1 MKFGGIHLMQLP
13 RPWTSESEHTLL
25 NDALDL
31 VELSDK
37 SGFDYVW
44 ATEHHFLEEYSHA
57 SAPELFLAA
66 CSQRTKNLRL
76 AHGIIQTPPQINHP
90 ARIAERIA
98 VLDLI
103 SNGRCEFGMGSGATT
118 TELGGFHVPQEEKK
132 AMQMEGMGVAVRML
146 VEDPFTGF
154 DGKYLKVPPRNVL
167 PKPLQK
173 PHPPLWLAC
182 SRRESILDAARL
194 GLGALTFSFV
204 SPQEARQWVRD
215 YYATIENECVPLG
228 YAVNPNFAI
237 ATPFLCDHDEERA
250 TAAAIENYGFFVY
263 ALGHYSF
270 FGEHRPGKTD
280 LWKEYTTN
288 PKEPVSPEYI
298 AQACVGS
305 PQKLRHTLREYEDAG
320 IDQVIAVRQVGR
332 LGLDQQCSSL
342 ELFSQQVLP
351 EFKERELA
359 NLHAMRQAERA
370 ARISEKAMARKP
382 KIDQPQ
388 VEFIIP
394 AAGRH

>member
-13 RPWTSESEHTLL
+13 RPWTGQSERTLL
-25 NDALDL
+25 NDALDI

-66 CSQRTKNLRL
+66 ASQRTKNLRL

-90 ARIAERIA
+90 ARVAERIA
-98 VLDLI
+98 ALDLL

-118 TELGGFHVPQEEKK
+118 TELGGFLVPQEEKK
-132 AMQMEGMGVAVRML
+132 AMQIEGMRVAVRML
-146 VEDPFTGF
+146 VEEPFTGHE
-154 DGKYLKVPPRNVL
+154 GKFVKVPPRNVL

-182 SRRESILDAARL
+182 SRRESILDAARM
-194 GLGALTFSFV
+194 GLGALTFSFL
-204 SPQEARQWVRD
+204 SPEEARQWVRD
-215 YYATIENECVPLG
+215 YYATIESECVPIG

-237 ATPFLCDHDEERA
+237 ATPFLCDHDEKRA

-263 ALGHYSF
+263 GLGHYSF
-270 FGEHRPGKTD
+270 FGEHRPGKSD
-280 LWKEYTTN
+280 IWKEYTTN

-305 PQKLRHTLREYEDAG
+305 PQKLRHTLREYEDVG

-332 LGLDQQCSSL
+332 LTLDQQCSSL
-342 ELFSQQVLP
+342 SLFSQEVLP

-359 NLHAMRQAERA
+359 SASRRSERA
-370 ARISEKAMARKP
+370 ARISETAMARKP

-388 VEFIIP
+388 VEFTIP

>member
-13 RPWTSESEHTLL
+13 RPWTSGSEHTLL
-25 NDALDL
+25 NDALDI
-31 VELSDK
+31 VELSDQ

-76 AHGIIQTPPQINHP
+76 AHGIIQTPPPINHP

-118 TELGGFHVPQEEKK
+118 TELGGFQVPQEEKK
-132 AMQMEGMGVAVRML
+132 AMQIEGMRVAVRML

-154 DGKYLKVPPRNVL
+154 DGKYVKVPPRNVL

-204 SPQEARQWVRD
+204 SPEEARQWVRD
-215 YYATIENECVPLG
+215 YYTTIENECVPLG

-237 ATPFLCDHDEERA
+237 ATPFLCDHDEKRA

-270 FGEHRPGKTD
+270 FGEHRPGKSD
-280 LWKEYTTN
+280 IWKEYTTN
-288 PKEPVSPEYI
+288 PKEPVSPEFV
-298 AQACVGS
+298 AQACVGT
-305 PQKLRHTLREYEDAG
+305 PQKLRHTLREYQDAG

-332 LGLDQQCSSL
+332 LTLDQQCSSL
-342 ELFSQQVLP
+342 KLFSQEVLP

-359 NLHAMRQAERA
+359 SATRRAERT

-382 KIDQPQ
+382 KVDPPQ
-388 VEFIIP
+388 VDFTIP

>member
-13 RPWTSESEHTLL
+13 RPWTGQSERKLL
-25 NDALDL
+25 NDALDI

-66 CSQRTKNLRL
+66 ASQRTKNLRL
-76 AHGIIQTPPQINHP
+76 AHGIIQTPPRINHP
-90 ARIAERIA
+90 ARVAERIA
-98 VLDLI
+98 TLDLL
-103 SNGRCEFGMGSGATT
+103 SNGRVDFGMGSGATT
-118 TELGGFHVPQEEKK
+118 MELDGFLVPQDEKK
-132 AMQMEGMGVAVRML
+132 AMQIEGMRVAVRML
-146 VEDPFTGF
+146 VEEPFTGHE
-154 DGKYLKVPPRNVL
+154 GKYVKVPPRNVL

-182 SRRESILDAARL
+182 SRRESILDAARM

-204 SPQEARQWVRD
+204 SPEEARQWVRD
-215 YYATIENECVPLG
+215 YYATIESECVPLG

-237 ATPFLCDHDEERA
+237 ATPFLCDHDEKRA
-250 TAAAIENYGFFVY
+250 AATAIENYGFFVY
-263 ALGHYSF
+263 GLGHFSF

-280 LWKEYTTN
+280 IWNEYTTN

-320 IDQVIAVRQVGR
+320 INQVIAVRQVGR
-332 LGLDQQCSSL
+332 LTLDQQCSSL
-342 ELFSQQVLP
+342 QLFSQEVLP

-359 NLHAMRQAERA
+359 DTARKGERN

-382 KIDQPQ
+382 KSDQPQ
-388 VEFIIP
+388 LEFTIP

>member
-13 RPWTSESEHTLL
+13 RPWTGQSERTLL
-25 NDALDL
+25 NDALDI

-66 CSQRTKNLRL
+66 ASQRTKNLRL

-90 ARIAERIA
+90 ARVAERIA
-98 VLDLI
+98 ALDLL
-103 SNGRCEFGMGSGATT
+103 SNGRCEFGMGSGATS
-118 TELGGFHVPQEEKK
+118 TELGGFLVPQEEKK
-132 AMQMEGMGVAVRML
+132 AMQIEGMRVAVRML
-146 VEDPFTGF
+146 VEEPFTGHQ
-154 DGKYLKVPPRNVL
+154 GKFVTVPPRNVL

-182 SRRESILDAARL
+182 SRRESILDAARM
-194 GLGALTFSFV
+194 GLGALTFSFL
-204 SPQEARQWVRD
+204 SPEEARQWVRD
-215 YYATIENECVPLG
+215 YHATMEGECVPLG

-237 ATPFLCDHDEERA
+237 ATPFLCDHDEKRA

-263 ALGHYSF
+263 GLGHYSF
-270 FGEHRPGKTD
+270 FGEHRPGKSD
-280 LWKEYTTN
+280 
-288 PKEPVSPEYI
+288 PVSPEYI

-332 LGLDQQCSSL
+332 LTLDQQCSSL
-342 ELFSQQVLP
+342 RLFAQEVLP
-351 EFKERELA
+351 EFKERDLA
-359 NLHAMRQAERA
+359 SASRRSERA
-370 ARISEKAMARKP
+370 ARISETAMARKP
-382 KIDQPQ
+382 KIDQSQ
-388 VEFIIP
+388 VEFTIP